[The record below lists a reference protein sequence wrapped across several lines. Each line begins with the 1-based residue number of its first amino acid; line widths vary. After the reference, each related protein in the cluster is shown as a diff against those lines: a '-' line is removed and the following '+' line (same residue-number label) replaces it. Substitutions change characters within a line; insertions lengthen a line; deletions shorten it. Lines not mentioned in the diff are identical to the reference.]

1 MHAFAKL
8 FFFIAKLPFARYAV
22 IIAVGSLSAAVLVSS
37 AFFQILFC
45 FGATAK
51 MTAMR
56 FFIAINRGAESK
68 TCDH

>member
-1 MHAFAKL
+1 MDKFIIL
-8 FFFIAKLPFARYAV
+8 FIAKLPFARYAV

-45 FGATAK
+45 FGAALK

>member
-1 MHAFAKL
+1 MDKFIIL
-8 FFFIAKLPFARYAV
+8 LIAKLPFARYAV
-22 IIAVGSLSAAVLVSS
+22 IIAVGSLSATVLVSS

-51 MTAMR
+51 MTTMR
-56 FFIAINRGAESK
+56 FFITINRCTKSK

>member
-1 MHAFAKL
+1 MDKFIIL
-8 FFFIAKLPFARYAV
+8 LIAKLPFARYAV

-56 FFIAINRGAESK
+56 FFIAINCGAESK